1 MPAPQTGSRPGRA
14 SGQGASELGSR
25 WQRRRERGPDDH
37 HPSGRCGA
45 IRDRPDHRTRRAGGS
60 TSADQLRAGCR
71 CSAAAAIARHSAK
84 TPALFEARE
93 TDPKSEAKPAIWADF
108 ADFTAKAEALESAA
122 LEISETLTTPD
133 ELVPSVQRLGQAC
146 KACHSLY
153 RE

>member
-1 MPAPQTGSRPGRA
+1 MAAGGGKGRTPESRQPPCPGTAAQTETH
-14 SGQGASELGSR
+14 QT
-25 WQRRRERGPDDH
+25 
-37 HPSGRCGA
+37 
-45 IRDRPDHRTRRAGGS
+45 DHRT
-60 TSADQLRAGCR
+60 ADRT
-71 CSAAAAIARHSAK
+71 AAAAQTAATAIARHSAE

-108 ADFTAKAEALESAA
+108 ADFTAKADALESAA

>member
-1 MPAPQTGSRPGRA
+1 MRKPIITGLFILAGAAAFAHSGVQNQTVMARMEAMKSIG
-14 SGQGASELGSR
+14 GAMKVLGSMAKG
-25 WQRRRERGPDDH
+25 QADFDA
-37 HPSGRCGA
+37 GA
-45 IRDRPDHRTRRAGGS
+45 AQT
-60 TSADQLRAGCR
+60 
-71 CSAAAAIARHSAK
+71 AAAAIARHSAE

-108 ADFTAKAEALESAA
+108 ADFTAKADALESAA